1 MAKFPQ
7 VFLGNVNQALH
18 TASKT
23 PGESA
28 PSTLVPSAAIMLS
41 HVDFATD
48 SYAVSDDE
56 FTEDDDL
63 SNKGKKHRGGRR
75 KRGSEVALD
84 DVADGMRQESCAG
97 TTGVIK
103 APELLLPIA
112 VKGVVE
118 ENIHNNN
125 NNNDDDDDESR
136 SKSAPSNATWVQC
149 DRCKKW
155 RRLRGLVDS
164 KKLNLPAKWFC
175 SMNKNDPERSK
186 CTAPEEEYDSALN
199 TAPETAADLRARV
212 HLRVW
217 ARRLQCNDAYEAKL
231 PTMTRQKK
239 KSTSS
244 SAKEPYEWIRCCNP
258 SCGKWRSILK
268 FMDKQAI
275 IDSCKNGEWFC
286 VQNTWDEKM
295 ASCAAPQENL
305 PAIGCPIFCIT
316 EE

>member
-1 MAKFPQ
+1 LAKFPQ
-7 VFLGNVNQALH
+7 VFLGDVNQALQ
-18 TASKT
+18 TARKT

-41 HVDFATD
+41 HVDFAID

-56 FTEDDDL
+56 FTEDDDS

-75 KRGSEVALD
+75 KRGSEVAHD
-84 DVADGMRQESCAG
+84 DGADALRQESCAG
-97 TTGVIK
+97 TASVIK
-103 APELLLPIA
+103 VPDLVLPIT
-112 VKGVVE
+112 VKGVVKGS
-118 ENIHNNN
+118 IHNNN
-125 NNNDDDDDESR
+125 NNNDDDDESK

-199 TAPETAADLRARV
+199 TAPETAAELRARA

-231 PTMTRQKK
+231 PTMTR
-239 KSTSS
+239 
-244 SAKEPYEWIRCCNP
+244 CCNP

-275 IDSCKNGEWFC
+275 IENCKNGEWFC